1 MANLKINIID
11 SNIKIKNNISKALQK
26 DIIKIF
32 KSNAPRIESQVKALV
47 YEALFNC
54 PEIISLRQGTL
65 RMDFGIPIDPTNEIV
80 AAIVNSTHVYFRN
93 FDFSQKSVH
102 NVLSVYIQPEDFQNL
117 ISNAYANVITERG
130 EVLPWLEWLLVGGD
144 AVQIM
149 GYEVE
154 YGLFD
159 NSRSGG
165 AIMIPTG
172 YFKVDPQFSGTPA
185 DNFITRAIS
194 PYGDKITQIIK
205 DNI

>member
-11 SNIKIKNNISKALQK
+11 SDIKIKRNLSRALQK
-26 DIIKIF
+26 DIMNIF
-32 KSNAPRIESQVKALV
+32 KSSAPKIESQIKAIIRQ
-47 YEALFNC
+47 ALSIC
-54 PEIISLRQGTL
+54 PEIVSLRQGTL
-65 RMDFGIPIDPTNEIV
+65 RMEFGIPIDATDEIIN
-80 AAIVNSTHVYFRN
+80 AIVDSTFVYFRN
-93 FDFSQKSVH
+93 FNFFQKNIN
-102 NVLSVYIQPEDFQNL
+102 NVLSIYIQPQDFQNL

-154 YGLFD
+154 YGLFET
-159 NSRSGG
+159 SRSGG

-172 YFKVDPQFSGTPA
+172 YFKVDPQFSGTPE